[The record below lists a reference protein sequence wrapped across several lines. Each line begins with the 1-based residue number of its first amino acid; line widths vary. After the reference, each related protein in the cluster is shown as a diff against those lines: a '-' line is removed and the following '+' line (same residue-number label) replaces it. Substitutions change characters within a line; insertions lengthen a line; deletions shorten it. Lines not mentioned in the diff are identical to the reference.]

1 MRKEISFCH
10 KVKLPIIG
18 VVENMSSFLCPRCQV
33 RLPRQ
38 PHGGCSGNA
47 PPPFRD
53 VESELKSSFA
63 DFVKIPTFT
72 RKRAIFK
79 SFFKMGFLPMIL
91 HPPQESSPF

>member
-1 MRKEISFCH
+1 M
-10 KVKLPIIG
+10 P
-18 VVENMSSFLCPRCQV
+18 
-33 RLPRQ
+33 
-38 PHGGCSGNA
+38 

>member
-1 MRKEISFCH
+1 MSLQDVRKEISFCH

-47 PPPFRD
+47 PPPFGTWSR
-53 VESELKSSFA
+53 S
-63 DFVKIPTFT
+63 
-72 RKRAIFK
+72 
-79 SFFKMGFLPMIL
+79 
-91 HPPQESSPF
+91 